1 MRTRGD
7 RAVTASRLI
16 WSAGVVVAVLAL
28 CAAVLVGSALPAG
41 YDFRAYWLAGQHLL
55 SGAPLYPGSD
65 TILGLPDE
73 FRYLPIV
80 AVLFVPFAL
89 LPYTVALAIWTFL
102 EVATAAAVGVAL
114 IRQLP
119 PHWRPWGA
127 AGYVFFLGLV
137 LEVTL
142 GNVNLLSL
150 ALALAAWR
158 YRDRALAG
166 GLLLAA
172 AVGLKFLPLTLLLF
186 YIASGRWRPVVTG
199 GLIGTAAL
207 AIGALAMPDR
217 TAEYVRFAPRLLEQ
231 DWVYAHIARPGPPE
245 LAAFFWSD
253 WFPLGLAI
261 GAVLVAIAA
270 GIAARRDRSNEN
282 AWHALTLA
290 TAGYL
295 APFGY
300 FWTTFLILS
309 LPLAAETLRRAAAR
323 PAGERVPI
331 VALVV
336 VSWVLME
343 PQQTGTLVPIFVHFV
358 GVILLCVLAV
368 VTVMRPGPSMVGLRL
383 PSTTARTS
391 Q

>member
-1 MRTRGD
+1 M
-7 RAVTASRLI
+7 TASRLI

-119 PHWRPWGA
+119 PLWRPWGA

-186 YIASGRWRPVVTG
+186 HVASGRWRPVVTG

-207 AIGALAMPDR
+207 AIGALALPDR
-217 TAEYVRFAPRLLEQ
+217 TAEYIRFAPRLLEQ

-295 APFGY
+295 ATFGY

-343 PQQTGTLVPIFVHFV
+343 PQQTGTLVPILVHFV

>member
-1 MRTRGD
+1 M
-7 RAVTASRLI
+7 TARRLI

-28 CAAVLVGSALPAG
+28 GAAVVVASALPAG

-55 SGAPLYPGSD
+55 NGAPLYPGPD

-80 AVLFVPFAL
+80 AVLFIPLAL
-89 LPYTVALAIWTFL
+89 LPYSVALAIWTVL
-102 EVATAAAVGVAL
+102 QVATAAAVGIAL
-114 IRQLP
+114 IRRLP
-119 PHWRPWGA
+119 PLWRPWAA

-150 ALALAAWR
+150 GLALAAWR
-158 YRDRALAG
+158 FRDRALPA

-186 YIASGRWRPVVTG
+186 YVASGRWRPVLTG
-199 GLIGTAAL
+199 GLIGVAAL
-207 AIGALAMPDR
+207 AAGALAMPDR

-245 LAAFFWSD
+245 LAA
-253 WFPLGLAI
+253 I
-261 GAVLVAIAA
+261 VVLVVIA
-270 GIAARRDRSNEN
+270 
-282 AWHALTLA
+282 WL
-290 TAGYL
+290 
-295 APFGY
+295 
-300 FWTTFLILS
+300 
-309 LPLAAETLRRAAAR
+309 
-323 PAGERVPI
+323 
-331 VALVV
+331 
-336 VSWVLME
+336 LME
-343 PQQTGTLVPIFVHFV
+343 PQQTGTLVPILLHQL
-358 GVILLCVLAV
+358 GVALLFVLAI
-368 VTVMRPGPSMVGLRL
+368 VTLMRPAPSTAAIRL

>member
-1 MRTRGD
+1 M
-7 RAVTASRLI
+7 TARRLV

-28 CAAVLVGSALPAG
+28 GAAVVVASALPAG

-55 SGAPLYPGSD
+55 NGSPLYPGPD

-80 AVLFVPFAL
+80 AILFVPFAL
-89 LPYTVALAIWTFL
+89 LPYSVALAIWIVL
-102 EVATAAAVGVAL
+102 QVATAAAVGVAL
-114 IRQLP
+114 IRRLP
-119 PHWRPWGA
+119 PLWRPWA
-127 AGYVFFLGLV
+127 TAGYVFFLGLV

-150 ALALAAWR
+150 GLALAAWR
-158 YRDRALAG
+158 FRDRALPA

-186 YIASGRWRPVVTG
+186 YVASGRWRPVLTG
-199 GLIGTAAL
+199 GLIGIAAL
-207 AIGALAMPDR
+207 AAGALAMPDR

-253 WFPLGLAI
+253 WFPLALAI

-270 GIAARRDRSNEN
+270 GIAARRERSNEN

-309 LPLAAETLRRAAAR
+309 LPLAADSLRRAGSR
-323 PAGERVPI
+323 PPRDR
-331 VALVV
+331 ALVV
-336 VSWVLME
+336 VGIVVAWVLME
-343 PQQTGTLVPIFVHFV
+343 PQQVGTLVPILMHFL
-358 GVILLCVLAV
+358 GVVLVCVIAV
-368 VTVMRPGPSMVGLRL
+368 ATLPRRSRPEIRR

-391 Q
+391 P

>member
-1 MRTRGD
+1 M
-7 RAVTASRLI
+7 TARRLV

-28 CAAVLVGSALPAG
+28 GAAVVVASALPAG

-55 SGAPLYPGSD
+55 NGSPLYPGPD

-80 AVLFVPFAL
+80 AILFVPFAL
-89 LPYTVALAIWTFL
+89 LPYSVALAIWIVL
-102 EVATAAAVGVAL
+102 QVATAAAVGVGL
-114 IRQLP
+114 IRRLP
-119 PHWRPWGA
+119 PLWRPWA
-127 AGYVFFLGLV
+127 TAGYVFFLGLV

-150 ALALAAWR
+150 GLALAAWR
-158 YRDRALAG
+158 FRDRALPA

-186 YIASGRWRPVVTG
+186 YVASGRWRPVLTG
-199 GLIGTAAL
+199 GLIGIAAL
-207 AIGALAMPDR
+207 AAGALAMPDR

-253 WFPLGLAI
+253 WFPLALAI

-270 GIAARRDRSNEN
+270 GIAARRERSNEN

-323 PAGERVPI
+323 PAGERAPI

-336 VSWVLME
+336 IAWVLME
-343 PQQTGTLVPIFVHFV
+343 PQQTGTLVPILLHFL
-358 GVILLCVLAV
+358 GVALLFVLAI
-368 VTVMRPGPSMVGLRL
+368 VTLLRPAPSTAAIRL

>member
-1 MRTRGD
+1 MSAR
-7 RAVTASRLI
+7 RLV

-28 CAAVLVGSALPAG
+28 GAALVVASALPAG

-55 SGAPLYPGSD
+55 SGAPLYPGPN

-73 FRYLPIV
+73 FRYPPII

-89 LPYTVALAIWTFL
+89 LPYSVALAVWIAL
-102 EVATAAAVGVAL
+102 QVATAAAVGVAL
-114 IRQLP
+114 IRRLP
-119 PHWRPWGA
+119 PLWRPWAA

-150 ALALAAWR
+150 GLALAAWR
-158 YRDRALAG
+158 FRDRALPA

-172 AVGLKFLPLTLLLF
+172 AVGLKFLPLTLLVF
-186 YIASGRWRPVVTG
+186 YVASGRWRPVVTG
-199 GLIGTAAL
+199 GLIGAAAL
-207 AIGALAMPDR
+207 AAGALLMLDR

-231 DWVYAHIARPGPPE
+231 DWVYSHIARPGPPE
-245 LAAFFWSD
+245 LAALFWSD
-253 WFPLGLAI
+253 WFPLALAV

-270 GIAARRDRSNEN
+270 GIAARRDRANEYV
-282 AWHALTLA
+282 WHALTLA

-336 VSWVLME
+336 TSWVLME
-343 PQQTGTLVPIFVHFV
+343 PQQTGTLVPILLHFI
-358 GVILLCVLAV
+358 GVMLLCALAILM
-368 VTVMRPGPSMVGLRL
+368 TMRRTASAIRL
-383 PSTTARTS
+383 TQPSTTVGTS
-391 Q
+391 P

>member
-1 MRTRGD
+1 
-7 RAVTASRLI
+7 VTGQRLV

-28 CAAVLVGSALPAG
+28 GAAVVVASALPAG

-55 SGAPLYPGSD
+55 THAPLYPGPD

-80 AVLFVPFAL
+80 AVVFVPFAL
-89 LPYTVALAIWTFL
+89 LPYPVALAIWTL
-102 EVATAAAVGVAL
+102 LQVATAAAVGVAL

-119 PHWRPWGA
+119 PLWRPWAA

-150 ALALAAWR
+150 GLALAAWR
-158 YRDRALAG
+158 FRDRALPA

-186 YIASGRWRPVVTG
+186 YVASGRWRPVVTG
-199 GLIGTAAL
+199 GLIGAVAL

-253 WFPLGLAI
+253 WFPLALAA

-270 GIAARRDRSNEN
+270 GIAARRDRSNES

-290 TAGYL
+290 TMGYL

-309 LPLAAETLRRAAAR
+309 LPLAAEMLRRAGAR

-336 VSWVLME
+336 ISWVLME
-343 PQQTGTLVPIFVHFV
+343 PQQTGTLVPILLHFV
-358 GVILLCVLAV
+358 GVMLLCATAVLMLV
-368 VTVMRPGPSMVGLRL
+368 RPAPVPL
-383 PSTTARTS
+383 PLVRTPTRTA
-391 Q
+391 

>member
-1 MRTRGD
+1 MS
-7 RAVTASRLI
+7 SRRLV

-28 CAAVLVGSALPAG
+28 GAALVVASALPAG

-55 SGAPLYPGSD
+55 SGAPLYPGPD

-80 AVLFVPFAL
+80 AIAFVPFAA
-89 LPYTVALAIWTFL
+89 LPYPVALAIWIPL
-102 EVATAAAVGVAL
+102 QVATAAAVGIAL
-114 IRQLP
+114 IRRLP
-119 PHWRPWGA
+119 PLWRPWAA

-150 ALALAAWR
+150 GLALAAWR
-158 YRDRALAG
+158 FRDRALPA

-186 YIASGRWRPVVTG
+186 YVASGRWRPVATG
-199 GLIGTAAL
+199 GLIGAAAL
-207 AIGALAMPDR
+207 AVSALAMPDR

-253 WFPLGLAI
+253 WFPLALAV
-261 GAVLVAIAA
+261 GAVLVAIAS

-323 PAGERVPI
+323 PAAERVPI

-343 PQQTGTLVPIFVHFV
+343 PQQTGTLVPILLHFV
-358 GVILLCVLAV
+358 GVMLLCATAIVM
-368 VTVMRPGPSMVGLRL
+368 TVRRTGSAIPVAQ
-383 PSTTARTS
+383 PSTTIGIS
-391 Q
+391 S

>member
-1 MRTRGD
+1 MS
-7 RAVTASRLI
+7 SRRLV

-28 CAAVLVGSALPAG
+28 GAAVVVASALPAG

-55 SGAPLYPGSD
+55 SGTPLYPGPD

-73 FRYLPIV
+73 FRYPPIV

-89 LPYTVALAIWTFL
+89 LPYSVALAVWIAL
-102 EVATAAAVGVAL
+102 QVATAVAVGIAL
-114 IRQLP
+114 IRRLP
-119 PHWRPWGA
+119 PLWRPWAA

-150 ALALAAWR
+150 GLALAAWR
-158 YRDRALAG
+158 FRDRALPA

-172 AVGLKFLPLTLLLF
+172 AVGLKFLPLTLLVF
-186 YIASGRWRPVVTG
+186 YVASGRWRPVVTG
-199 GLIGTAAL
+199 GLIGSAAL
-207 AIGALAMPDR
+207 AMGALLMPDR
-217 TAEYVRFAPRLLEQ
+217 TAEYVRFAPRLLDQ
-231 DWVYAHIARPGPPE
+231 DWVYSHIARPGPPE
-245 LAAFFWSD
+245 LAALFWSD
-253 WFPLGLAI
+253 WFPLALAV

-270 GIAARRDRSNEN
+270 GIAARRDRANEN

-309 LPLAAETLRRAAAR
+309 LPLAAETLRRAASR

-336 VSWVLME
+336 ISWVLMQ
-343 PQQTGTLVPIFVHFV
+343 PQQTGTLVPILLHFI
-358 GVILLCVLAV
+358 GVMLLCALAIV
-368 VTVMRPGPSMVGLRL
+368 ITMRRTESAIQLTQ
-383 PSTTARTS
+383 PSTSVGAS
-391 Q
+391 L

>member
-1 MRTRGD
+1 M
-7 RAVTASRLI
+7 TARRLV

-28 CAAVLVGSALPAG
+28 GAAVVVASALPAG

-55 SGAPLYPGSD
+55 NGTPLYPGPD

-80 AVLFVPFAL
+80 AILFVPFAL
-89 LPYTVALAIWTFL
+89 LPYSVALAIWIVL
-102 EVATAAAVGVAL
+102 QVATAAAVGVAL
-114 IRQLP
+114 IRRLP
-119 PHWRPWGA
+119 PLWRPWAA

-150 ALALAAWR
+150 
-158 YRDRALAG
+158 
-166 GLLLAA
+166 
-172 AVGLKFLPLTLLLF
+172 
-186 YIASGRWRPVVTG
+186 
-199 GLIGTAAL
+199 
-207 AIGALAMPDR
+207 
-217 TAEYVRFAPRLLEQ
+217 
-231 DWVYAHIARPGPPE
+231 
-245 LAAFFWSD
+245 
-253 WFPLGLAI
+253 GLAI
-261 GAVLVAIAA
+261 AAVLVATAA
-270 GIAARRDRSNEN
+270 GIAARRERSNEN

-323 PAGERVPI
+323 PAGERAPI

-336 VSWVLME
+336 IAWVLME
-343 PQQTGTLVPIFVHFV
+343 PQQTGTLVPILLHFL
-358 GVILLCVLAV
+358 GVALLFVLAI
-368 VTVMRPGPSMVGLRL
+368 VTLMRPAPSTAAIRL